1 VSDLIDRLD
10 PVLPVGLAWWQA
22 RCLDLSGEASAAV
35 DLLERAVDAD
45 CDHQPALLDLASFAS
60 DRGEALAAL
69 HLLLR
74 AGVPDGSD
82 EGDDK
87 DIEGLDRG
95 ELLFEEVAEF
105 AARRPRPVAGRNDR
119 CPCGS
124 GRKYKACHLGRERHP
139 LDDRAGW
146 LYQKAQ
152 RFLRQRAG
160 DIVWDLA
167 DEIADPIEDHGL
179 NRQLRNAPFVA
190 DLALHEGGVFA
201 EFLAARDR
209 VLPDDEALLAA
220 QWAMV
225 DRSVFEI
232 ERVDSDRLD
241 LRDIA
246 RGERITVVNTHPS
259 DRTRPGTVMLGR
271 PLPVGDTSR
280 AFGGFIEVPR
290 GAADE
295 LLDAI
300 ADGDAHLVA
309 YLIGETLRPPH
320 LQNSDGDDLVLQTI
334 RWDVRQPERVGP
346 ALEDAGLSADQGG
359 SAWTL
364 VRDSANR
371 PNTVAASLRLE
382 GSQLVGEVNSER
394 RGEELMALIAAAL
407 PDAELVD
414 LDLRHID
421 DAALAD
427 FDPAD
432 APPRPDLSDPVVRQ
446 VLADFIAE
454 QERRWLDES
463 IPALGGRT
471 PRDAATDPVG
481 REELEHLLASFPEPD
496 PDDVDAMSP
505 ARLRHA
511 LGL

>member
-1 VSDLIDRLD
+1 V
-10 PVLPVGLAWWQA
+10 A
-22 RCLDLSGEASAAV
+22 
-35 DLLERAVDAD
+35 
-45 CDHQPALLDLASFAS
+45 
-60 DRGEALAAL
+60 
-69 HLLLR
+69 
-74 AGVPDGSD
+74 DGSD
-82 EGDDK
+82 EEDDE
-87 DIEGLDRG
+87 DVDEPDRG

-105 AARRPRPVAGRNDR
+105 AAHRPRPMAGRNDR

-152 RFLRQRAG
+152 RFLHRRAG
-160 DIVWDLA
+160 DVVWDLA
-167 DEIADPIEDHGL
+167 AEIAEGSDDHRL
-179 NRQLRNAPFVA
+179 YRQLRRGPFVA

-209 VLPDDEALLAA
+209 LLPDDEALLAA

-232 ERVDSDRLD
+232 ERVDRDRLD
-241 LRDIA
+241 LRDMA
-246 RGERITVVNTHPS
+246 TGERITVVNTHPS

-271 PLPVGDTSR
+271 PLPVGDTFR

-290 GAADE
+290 GSAGE

-309 YLIGETLRPPH
+309 HLIGETLRPPH
-320 LQNSDGDDLVLQTI
+320 LQNSEGDDLVLQTI
-334 RWDVRQPERVGP
+334 RWDVRDPERVGP
-346 ALEDAGLSADQGG
+346 ALARAGLSADEGG
-359 SAWTL
+359 AAWSL
-364 VRDSANR
+364 VRDSANG
-371 PNTVAASLRLE
+371 PNTIIASLRLE
-382 GSQLVGEVNSER
+382 ASELVGEVNSEP
-394 RGEELMALIAAAL
+394 RGEELMALIANAL

-414 LDLRHID
+414 IESRQLHE
-421 DAALAD
+421 ALAD
-427 FDPAD
+427 FGPAD
-432 APPRPDLSDPVVRQ
+432 APRGPDVSDPVTRQ
-446 VLADFIAE
+446 VLAEFIAE

-463 IPALGGRT
+463 IPALRGRT
-471 PRDAATDPVG
+471 PRAAATDPVG
-481 REELEHLLASFPEPD
+481 REELEHLLASFPEPG
-496 PDDVDAMSP
+496 PDDVGAMSP